1 LLAEAEVLSAQI
13 IDPTDL
19 NPELIH
25 LLCHRVEVD
34 L

>member
-13 IDPTDL
+13 VDPTDL
-19 NPELIH
+19 SPELIH
-25 LLCHRVEVD
+25 LLCHRVEAG